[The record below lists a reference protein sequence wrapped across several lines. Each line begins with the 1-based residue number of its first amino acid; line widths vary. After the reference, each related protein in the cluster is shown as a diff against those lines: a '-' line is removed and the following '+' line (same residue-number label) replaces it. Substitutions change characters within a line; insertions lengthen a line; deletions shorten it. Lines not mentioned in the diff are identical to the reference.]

1 MSFTKDHIFC
11 MSILDHKRRTQMPRP
26 LMDRSQDDYVRL
38 NFTVAIIGLIFPI
51 VLWAGGRLA
60 GFDLRSSMSAYYW
73 ATNDAPCTCLIHKTD
88 AEGDACQKE
97 FPVGEDLKAC
107 LTGSPLDIAGT
118 MRNYFVGF
126 LFAVGAT
133 LYLNKGYSFKEDIA
147 LNITAVSAVLI
158 ALFPMPWSGSISKL
172 YWVHGTATTMFFAS
186 IAFVSGFCSRD
197 TVSLIAS
204 VTQRK
209 IYTTIYSVLAILMI
223 GAPIGV
229 YVTPKNNS
237 IYWVEFSGIWS
248 FGAYWIVKGIEM
260 SGHVT
265 EKLVRTDVRYVP
277 SRLSLSS
284 VAAAILPTKLS
295 DIAGSPDRAI
305 PAEHVATEKT
315 VVAI

>member
-1 MSFTKDHIFC
+1 
-11 MSILDHKRRTQMPRP
+11 MPRP
-26 LMDRSQDDYVRL
+26 LTDRIQDTSVRL
-38 NFTVAIIGLIFPI
+38 NFTVAIIGLIFPV
-51 VLWAGGRLA
+51 VLWVGGTLT
-60 GFDLRSSMSAYYW
+60 GFPLRSSMSAYYW
-73 ATNDAPCTCLIHKTD
+73 ATKDAPCPCLIDRANKK
-88 AEGDACQKE
+88 GDECQKE
-97 FPVGEDLKAC
+97 VPDSEDSKAC
-107 LTGSPLDIAGT
+107 LAGAPVDIAGT

-126 LFAVGAT
+126 LFAVGAI
-133 LYLNKGYSFKEDIA
+133 LYVNKGYSFKEDIA

-186 IAFVSGFCSRD
+186 IAFVSAFCSRD

-223 GAPIGV
+223 GAPIGA

-237 IYWVEFSGIWS
+237 IYWVEFGGIWS
-248 FGAYWIVKGIEM
+248 FGAYWMVKGIEM

-277 SRLSLSS
+277 SRLSLRS

-295 DIAGSPDRAI
+295 YIAGSPDRAI